1 MNNSFEEK
9 GPCLVAELRAQFVE
23 SAKLEKGINADLKGL
38 GYGG

>member
-9 GPCLVAELRAQFVE
+9 RPRLVAELRAQFE
-23 SAKLEKGINADLKGL
+23 ETAKLEKAIKADLKGL